1 MEQYAVVEVAG
12 CQLKVMANTVVRIPK
27 SSAGVGTEL
36 SFDKV
41 MLVSDGQKIEVGTPY
56 LEGKAVRAEVIRHGK
71 GEKVR
76 IFKKKRRKTYRK
88 TGGHRQQFTEVRIK
102 EIGGR

>member
-1 MEQYAVVEVAG
+1 MEQYAVVEFAG

-27 SSAGVGTEL
+27 SDALVGAEL

-41 MLVSDGQKIEVGTPY
+41 MLVSDGKQIEVGTPY

-71 GEKVR
+71 GEKIR
-76 IFKKKRRKTYRK
+76 IFKKKRRKGYRK
-88 TGGHRQQFTEVRIK
+88 TTGHRQQFTEVRIT

>member
-1 MEQYAVVEVAG
+1 MDQYAVVEVAG
-12 CQLKVMANTVVRIPK
+12 CQLKVTANTVVRIPK
-27 SSAGVGTEL
+27 SDAEVGTEV

-41 MLVSDGQKIEVGTPY
+41 MLLSDGQKVEIGTPY
-56 LEGKAVRAEVIRHGK
+56 LEGKAVRAEIIRHGK
-71 GEKVR
+71 GEKIR

-88 TGGHRQQFTEVRIK
+88 TNGHRKQFTEVRIK